1 LIAVDDALP
10 TVQWTKNFMQE
21 QGYDLDTLIQ
31 EDNKSTMLLMKN
43 GKLSSGKRIKHLDIR
58 CFYVKDLIDQG
69 LVIITYCIPNVMI
82 VYFFTKP
89 LQGKQFQIL
98 RDIVININSTR
109 IIFYVTFIHER
120 IDEK

>member
-58 CFYVKDLIDQG
+58 YFYVKDLIDQG

>member
-58 CFYVKDLIDQG
+58 YFYVKDLIDQG
-69 LVIITYCIPNVMI
+69 LVIITYCISNVMI

>member
-21 QGYDLDTLIQ
+21 QGYDLDKLIQ

-58 CFYVKDLIDQG
+58 YFYVKDLIDQG
-69 LVIITYCIPNVMI
+69 LVIITYCISNVMI

>member
-1 LIAVDDALP
+1 MIAVDDALP

-58 CFYVKDLIDQG
+58 YFYVKDLIDQG

>member
-58 CFYVKDLIDQG
+58 YFYVKDLIDQG
-69 LVIITYCIPNVMI
+69 LVIITYCISNVMI

-89 LQGKQFQIL
+89 LQ
-98 RDIVININSTR
+98 